1 MRGLDWFV
9 FCVADVQTGFG
20 PFVSVYLTTQK
31 WTQFDI
37 GLILSVAGL
46 VALAAQVPG
55 GMLVDAVRS
64 ERRLAGI
71 AVTVIAISAL
81 TYAAWPIFPAI
92 LAAATFHAVA
102 SCVLGPAIAAIS
114 LGLVGHAGIGE
125 RLGRN
130 ARFASIGNGFAA
142 ALMGAC
148 GYFFSARSVFI
159 VTALL
164 LLPTLLA
171 LRQIAPREI
180 IPEQAHGGPS
190 PPDHPPATFRSLL
203 KHGSLLTL
211 ACCVALFHLANAA
224 MLPLMGS
231 ALTSRSSDWAT
242 IMIATCIVVPQL
254 VVALIAPWAGR
265 QAKIWGRRPL
275 ILMGFGALAMRG
287 LLFAVVSDPAM
298 IVAVQI
304 LDGISAVTLGV
315 MVPLIVADVTRGT
328 GRFNSALGLVGMI
341 AGVGAAMSP
350 TLAGAMTDAIGSQFA
365 FFGLGLIAVLA
376 FLAVLVLL
384 PETQPKDA

>member
-55 GMLVDAVRS
+55 GMLVDAARS
-64 ERRLAGI
+64 ERRVAGI

-81 TYAAWPIFPAI
+81 VYAAWPIFPTI
-92 LAAATFHAVA
+92 LAAATFHAAA

-114 LGLVGHAGIGE
+114 LGLVSHTGIGE

-164 LLPTLLA
+164 LVPTLLA

-203 KHGSLLTL
+203 KQRSLLIL

-242 IMIATCIVVPQL
+242 IMIATCIVVPQV
-254 VVALIAPWAGR
+254 VVAFIAPWAGR
-265 QAKIWGRRPL
+265 HAQIWGRRPL
-275 ILMGFGALAMRG
+275 ILFGFGALAVRG
-287 LLFAVVSDPAM
+287 MLFAVVTDPAM
-298 IVAVQI
+298 IIAVQL

-315 MVPLIVADVTRGT
+315 MVPLIVADVTRGS
-328 GRFNSALGLVGMI
+328 GRFNSGLGLVGMI
-341 AGVGAAMSP
+341 AGIGGAMST
-350 TLAGAMTDAIGSQFA
+350 TLAGAMTDAIGSHFA
-365 FFGLGLIAVLA
+365 FFGLGIVAVLA
-376 FLAVLVLL
+376 FVVVLAFL
-384 PETQPKDA
+384 PETRPQDA